1 MGACEKE
8 TARQADVMERQRSNP
23 GGAKENF
30 FCCFWIS
37 SPRVSLCFAARAALK
52 CLTIHFSVVIE
63 RSLLPTAQHFFHP
76 ARKHSSAMQLRQTVL
91 CLSAALVPGPRGRS
105 WMWGAGQREGGHL
118 CKKHPVQIRSATN
131 LGKFRGKIRN
141 GIRC

>member
-1 MGACEKE
+1 
-8 TARQADVMERQRSNP
+8 MERQCSNP

-91 CLSAALVPGPRGRS
+91 CLSAALVPGPGAARGCGEQAS
-105 WMWGAGQREGGHL
+105 QKEG
-118 CKKHPVQIRSATN
+118 ISAKSILYRFDQLQTW
-131 LGKFRGKIRN
+131 KSSEEKIRKS
-141 GIRC
+141 IRC